1 MMKILSLNDKWACF
15 LPLKSQKLGG
25 LAFSW
30 MDRKFLNEFSFIFYR
45 LCARLNPVVCSFF
58 CVLGY

>member
-30 MDRKFLNEFSFIFYR
+30 MDSKF
-45 LCARLNPVVCSFF
+45 
-58 CVLGY
+58 